1 MLIIVGCIICIA
13 YSLYFRYLLWLSK
26 SAFHSCFETVSSAS
40 LSKHVQYRPK
50 LLTFLP
56 IHIFIEYGTHD
67 VVRFISI
74 SKKNKQLQ
82 SYELNGS
89 LMIFYYL
96 NPITSNELSINI
108 FSLFK
113 YFILRTLIWN
123 KWKWLKKIVTSLN
136 NIANEPGF
144 VPFNNWI

>member
-1 MLIIVGCIICIA
+1 MINSIFC
-13 YSLYFRYLLWLSK
+13 SLSLVVLYVLHILYIRYLLWLSK

-56 IHIFIEYGTHD
+56 IHIFIEYGTLD

-89 LMIFYYL
+89 LMIFYDL
-96 NPITSNELSINI
+96 NPMTSNEQIYVI
-108 FSLFK
+108 
-113 YFILRTLIWN
+113 ILNCKMI
-123 KWKWLKKIVTSLN
+123 KS
-136 NIANEPGF
+136 NER
-144 VPFNNWI
+144 